1 MTMVYKSTRTCMHVP
16 AWTARW
22 AGCAVRGVACL
33 CQEVESRTTRESR
46 LQFRSDATQDEDIA
60 RPGSTRCY
68 PARRG
73 DSQHYNKSVNI
84 MAEDT
89 LVIGRA
95 YA

>member
-22 AGCAVRGVACL
+22 TGCAVRGVGNL
-33 CQEVESRTTRESR
+33 VEAKVDCS
-46 LQFRSDATQDEDIA
+46 LDATRRRTKTQSGPVRLA
-60 RPGSTRCY
+60 ATLPQ
-68 PARRG
+68 RG

>member
-1 MTMVYKSTRTCMHVP
+1 MHACACMDSQVD
-16 AWTARW
+16 WLRCK
-22 AGCAVRGVACL
+22 GCGQPDGGGVAPRAKVDCSL
-33 CQEVESRTTRESR
+33 DAKRREATRRRTKTQSGPVR
-46 LQFRSDATQDEDIA
+46 LAATLPQ
-60 RPGSTRCY
+60 
-68 PARRG
+68 RG